1 MIRVNLLPAL
11 LSFLALL
18 ASGPGSGAGPDV
30 SGETLTA
37 LPDKP
42 PAPEFTLPDIDG
54 RMHRLSDYR
63 SKVVVVNFWATWCPP
78 CREEM
83 PAMQRAWKQ
92 VQNDD
97 IVFLGI
103 NVGETEDEIF
113 AFTGDYP
120 VDFPLLMDRDS
131 AAIQN
136 WPIRGLPTTYVV
148 DGEGNL
154 AYRAIGG
161 RAWDRPEVLDQIRA
175 LHPH

>member
-1 MIRVNLLPAL
+1 MNRLNLLPAL
-11 LSFLALL
+11 LGLLPLL
-18 ASGPGSGAGPDV
+18 ASGSGSGAGRDG

-54 RMHRLSDYR
+54 RTHRLSDYR
-63 SKVVVVNFWATWCPP
+63 GKVVVVNFWATWCPP

-83 PAMQRAWKQ
+83 PAMQRAWEQ
-92 VQNDD
+92 VRNDD

-103 NVGETEDEIF
+103 NVGETEDELF
-113 AFTGDYP
+113 AFTGDYR

-131 AAIQN
+131 AAIQD

-148 DGEGNL
+148 DSDGHL

-161 RAWDRPEVLDQIRA
+161 RAWDRPEVLDQLRA
-175 LHPH
+175 LR